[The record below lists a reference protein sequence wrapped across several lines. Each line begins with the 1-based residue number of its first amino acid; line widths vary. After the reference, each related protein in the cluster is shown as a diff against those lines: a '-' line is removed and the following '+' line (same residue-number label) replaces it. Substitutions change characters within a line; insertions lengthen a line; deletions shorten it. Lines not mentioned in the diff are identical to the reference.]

1 MKKIILLPLL
11 VLGIA
16 YAGQTEQTEKANRV
30 LTMQNL
36 EAGMATIQKGMMYNN
51 KSIIA
56 KGVEEIHLNTKNISS
71 FDIKNDDG
79 VSFKAKKYS
88 ITEAKA
94 LDSLAD
100 NMVKA
105 FKKGDKNRILDTY
118 RRMQNQ
124 CMTCHAIVRKW

>member
-16 YAGQTEQTEKANRV
+16 CAEETEQAKRIQ
-30 LTMQNL
+30 TMQNL
-36 EAGMATIQKGMMYNN
+36 ETAMSTIQKGMMYNS
-51 KSIIA
+51 KSIVA
-56 KGVEEIHLNTKNISS
+56 KGVNEIQLYTKNISS
-71 FDIKNDDG
+71 FDIKNEKG
-79 VSFKAKKYS
+79 VSFQAKKYS

-94 LDSLAD
+94 IDTLAD
-100 NMVKA
+100 DMLKA